1 MWTLG
6 FRLALHAAAL
16 FSTDLTFD
24 LDFCSNPTA
33 ASERGR
39 DHNSGDLGKQAVK
52 RSGRLLVVS
61 LDLRHKNPP
70 ARFKDGLGLSNELQ
84 MYG

>member
-1 MWTLG
+1 MDS
-6 FRLALHAAAL
+6 RLQAGSGTTALL
-16 FSTDLTFD
+16 SMDLTFH

-61 LDLRHKNPP
+61 LDLRHKTHRPVSK
-70 ARFKDGLGLSNELQ
+70 AALV
-84 MYG
+84 